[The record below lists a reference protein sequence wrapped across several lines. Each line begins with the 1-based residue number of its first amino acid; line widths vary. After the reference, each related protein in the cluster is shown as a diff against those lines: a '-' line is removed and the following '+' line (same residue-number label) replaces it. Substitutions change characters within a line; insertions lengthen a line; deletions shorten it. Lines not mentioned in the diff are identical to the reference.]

1 MKKLLIRIALLILLF
16 LIPQIAIAQLWRPVR
31 GGILFGISGMV
42 LVNQQNDSRS
52 FLVVHDNKGKNPDRL
67 AIVTVT
73 GKEAP
78 QYFPVNWLAN
88 AELPSDLEAL
98 TAVPSTSDFMVLA
111 SAGTAY
117 HIRLDAVKKTVS
129 VLKVFD
135 LPNIPKGSNFESFAL
150 QNIDGKLLA
159 VWAHRGEG
167 IDPAVIYWGV
177 LDLATY
183 QIVQQGSAIL
193 KVPFPTGNVRHISD
207 LKIDSAGV
215 VFITS
220 ATDNGDD
227 GPFDSVVYV
236 AGSFSI
242 NGKFQFRQSLTPI
255 FHLPYHKIEAIE
267 LLPGKTGG
275 LALGTDDENMGASI
289 YMDW

>member
-1 MKKLLIRIALLILLF
+1 MKKLLIRIALLTLLF

-42 LVNQQNDSRS
+42 LLDQQNDSRS
-52 FLVVHDNKGKNPDRL
+52 FLVVHDNKGKNPGRL
-67 AIVTVT
+67 AIATVT
-73 GKEAP
+73 GKESP
-78 QYFPVNWLAN
+78 QYFPVDWPAN
-88 AELPSDLEAL
+88 VELPSDLEAL
-98 TAVPSTSDFMVLA
+98 TTVPTTSDFIVLA
-111 SAGTAY
+111 SAGRAY

-135 LPNIPKGSNFESFAL
+135 LPNVPRGSNFESFAL

-193 KVPFPTGNVRHISD
+193 KVPFPTGNVRHVSD

-227 GPFDSVVYV
+227 GPFDSAVYV

-242 NGKFQFRQSLTPI
+242 NGNFQFRQSLTPI

-267 LLPGKTGG
+267 LVPGKTGG

-289 YMDW
+289 YVDW